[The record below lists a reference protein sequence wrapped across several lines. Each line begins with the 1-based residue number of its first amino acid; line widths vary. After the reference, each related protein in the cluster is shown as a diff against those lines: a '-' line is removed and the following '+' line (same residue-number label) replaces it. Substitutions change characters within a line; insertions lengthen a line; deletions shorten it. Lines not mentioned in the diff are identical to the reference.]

1 MTNDRPDRA
10 DTITIPPL
18 IYLAFFV
25 VGFALDYVWPI
36 AVLPQ
41 ILQYGVGLAMV
52 VLSGVIIA
60 WTLPMFRR
68 ARTSFDV
75 RKSTTVLITDGPFRF
90 SRNPGYLALSL
101 LYAGIAVIA
110 DSLWVLALL
119 APALFV
125 MHYGV
130 IAREELYLERK
141 FGSQYFEYKARVR
154 RWL

>member
-1 MTNDRPDRA
+1 MAAVPDGAPLRA
-10 DTITIPPL
+10 LLGEPTGRT
-18 IYLAFFV
+18 
-25 VGFALDYVWPI
+25 
-36 AVLPQ
+36 
-41 ILQYGVGLAMV
+41 
-52 VLSGVIIA
+52 
-60 WTLPMFRR
+60 RR
-68 ARTSFDV
+68 AGLSPAPPAGAR
-75 RKSTTVLITDGPFRF
+75 
-90 SRNPGYLALSL
+90 SL

-141 FGSQYFEYKARVR
+141 FGSQYVEYKARVR

>member
-1 MTNDRPDRA
+1 
-10 DTITIPPL
+10 
-18 IYLAFFV
+18 
-25 VGFALDYVWPI
+25 
-36 AVLPQ
+36 
-41 ILQYGVGLAMV
+41 
-52 VLSGVIIA
+52 
-60 WTLPMFRR
+60 MFRS

-75 RKSTTVLITDGPFRF
+75 RKPTTVLITDGPFRF

-141 FGSQYFEYKARVR
+141 FGSQYLEYKARVR